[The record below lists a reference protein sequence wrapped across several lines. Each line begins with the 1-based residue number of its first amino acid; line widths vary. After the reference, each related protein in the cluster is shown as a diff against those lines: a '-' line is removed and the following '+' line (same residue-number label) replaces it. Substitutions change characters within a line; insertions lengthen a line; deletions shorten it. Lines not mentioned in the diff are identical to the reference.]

1 MPLFEFL
8 NKETGETFERIISN
22 AEKDVYLEENPNIK
36 QLLDAPMISMESQR
50 FMGVKKV
57 DSSWKDVLRK
67 IHSKTPG
74 SDLNNNSTIGF

>member
-57 DSSWKDVLRK
+57 DQGWKETLRK
-67 IHSKTPG
+67 VHEKTPG
-74 SDLNNNSTIGF
+74 SNLNNNSTIGF